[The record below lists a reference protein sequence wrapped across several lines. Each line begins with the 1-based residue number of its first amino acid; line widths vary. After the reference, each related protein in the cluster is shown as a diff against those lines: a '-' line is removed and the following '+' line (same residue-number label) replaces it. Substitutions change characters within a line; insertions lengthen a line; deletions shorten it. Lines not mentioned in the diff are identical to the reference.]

1 MTELP
6 YDLAAH
12 PVFSW
17 LFMAVG
23 AVFFAASAAWAAY
36 ESRRLSTAIPI
47 LALIGGV
54 VAALEEPWINTMIQ
68 LWYPRDSPLIVFT
81 AMEHAQPLY
90 VFLVYPGFVGLGAY
104 VVYRSLV
111 KHPDGRHLW
120 RFFVGIVVMDL
131 AFEFPT
137 TAAGVFYYYGNQPMQ
152 LVGDG
157 WPFWVGPVNSA
168 GPILAGWLMYRLVPI
183 LTGARRAIV
192 VVALP
197 PLAYAGVYGAAGW
210 PVYTL
215 LKTDVP
221 MAARWAAACVTVV
234 LCAGIVALIKLSLGA
249 GRSAFADLDAAGLT
263 QTTSR
268 STAFV
273 GRRDR

>member
-1 MTELP
+1 MVTELP
-6 YDLAAH
+6 YHLAAH
-12 PVFSW
+12 PLFSW
-17 LFMAVG
+17 LFVAVG
-23 AVFFAASAAWAAY
+23 AIFFVASAAWAAN
-36 ESRRLSTAIPI
+36 ESRRLSTWIPL
-47 LALIGGV
+47 LALMGGF

-111 KHPDGRHLW
+111 KYPDGRHLW
-120 RFFVGIVVMDL
+120 RFFAGIVVMDL

-152 LVGDG
+152 FVGDG
-157 WPFWVGPVNSA
+157 WPLWVAPVNAA
-168 GPILAGWLMYRLVPI
+168 GPILAGWLMYRLVPM
-183 LTGARRAIV
+183 LTGASRALV

-221 MAARWAAACVTVV
+221 MATRWVAACITIA
-234 LCAGIVALIKLSLGA
+234 LCAGIVALIKLSQRA
-249 GRSAFADLDAAGLT
+249 EGRPSED
-263 QTTSR
+263 
-268 STAFV
+268 
-273 GRRDR
+273 RDRAEHQRQ